1 MFHNDVQYRETKHIF
16 YSIVMFVTFFR
27 NK

>member
-16 YSIVMFVTFFR
+16 LQHFLTLFR

>member
-16 YSIVMFVTFFR
+16 TAFFDVFQ
-27 NK
+27 K

>member
-16 YSIVMFVTFFR
+16 TAFFDVFR
-27 NK
+27 SKY